1 MIQRRTLDTLPV
13 CLLIL
18 GQSGDTANRPMSK
31 RVTQT
36 SPGFNVEGQRGSK
49 EASEAFRYTLHGK
62 TESSLS
68 LDTGVDLPKQML
80 VWKCMNNSKVDL
92 FHNCFWLP
100 FLSLS
105 SSLNFVDLFSF
116 LFSSL
121 SLSSCEVH
129 TTQPDP
135 RSVKE
140 IEPQSRWSNLDNGF
154 RRQSRCSELGG

>member
-31 RVTQT
+31 RVTET

-68 LDTGVDLPKQML
+68 LDTGFD
-80 VWKCMNNSKVDL
+80 
-92 FHNCFWLP
+92 
-100 FLSLS
+100 
-105 SSLNFVDLFSF
+105 
-116 LFSSL
+116 
-121 SLSSCEVH
+121 
-129 TTQPDP
+129 
-135 RSVKE
+135 RSAERRVGTE
-140 IEPQSRWSNLDNGF
+140 GRCRWSQDH
-154 RRQSRCSELGG
+154 